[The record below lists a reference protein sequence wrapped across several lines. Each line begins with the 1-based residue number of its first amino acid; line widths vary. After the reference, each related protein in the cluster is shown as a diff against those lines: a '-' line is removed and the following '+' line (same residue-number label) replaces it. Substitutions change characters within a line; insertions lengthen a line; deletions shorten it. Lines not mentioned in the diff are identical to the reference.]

1 MSDLKIIEKAKELRR
16 QSAANLVAAREAAGF
31 KRVTDATNRFGW
43 NYSSYR
49 AHETGQNGM
58 KPAEAEKYAAA
69 FGVSPEQFLLGKP
82 TSVERQNFGMFPP
95 ALVPGTDLI
104 GRSGFPIYAAAQGG
118 DGHLI
123 VSTDIVETTKW
134 PTILEGVRGAYGLL
148 VVGDSMSKAYRHGDM
163 ALVHPGLPMARD
175 EVHVFYDHPP
185 FGEAGETEA
194 IIKNLL
200 SWSDTHYTIEQ
211 FNPAREWKV
220 ERMDWPVCH
229 RVVGKYSAR
238 R

>member
-1 MSDLKIIEKAKELRR
+1 MPRPRIATEIKKARADR
-16 QSAANLVAAREAAGF
+16 LVAARVSAGF
-31 KRVTDATNRFGW
+31 ETASDACRRFGW
-43 NYSSYR
+43 NLRTYQ
-49 AHETGQNGM
+49 AHESAQNGLQ
-58 KPAEAEKYAAA
+58 AEVAKIYAAA
-69 FGVSPEQFLLGKP
+69 FGVPAEVLLYG
-82 TSVERQNFGMFPP
+82 TEATRP
-95 ALVPGTDLI
+95 ADLNRISAFAPQVTPGTDLV
-104 GRSGFPIYAAAQGG
+104 GRGGFPIYAAAQGG

-123 VSTDIVETTKW
+123 ISTDIVETTKW

-148 VVGDSMSKAYRHGDM
+148 VVGDSMAKAYRHGDM

-200 SWSDTHYTIEQ
+200 SWSDIHYTIEQ

-220 ERMDWPVCH
+220 DRADWPTCH
-229 RVVGKYSAR
+229 RIVGKYSAR